1 MNKTQVNKMMEECL
15 FPDTCENSSLL
26 ETHISW
32 VVLTDQFAFKIKRP
46 VYIGDDVTDEDAFRT
61 LYRKGLG
68 ILVGN
73 HGDPSAAGYRL
84 RDVDEV
90 RELLDLLS
98 ARNK

>member
-46 VYIGDDVTDEDAFRT
+46 VKHSFLDFYEKKEWSNLFYNHYQESLGEDQDEP
-61 LYRKGLG
+61 
-68 ILVGN
+68 LV
-73 HGDPSAAGYRL
+73 
-84 RDVDEV
+84 
-90 RELLDLLS
+90 
-98 ARNK
+98 